1 MLTEHGLIGNRTAI
15 AVLRAGEA
23 TKSEA
28 ESVQHPHHLAME
40 PIVLETRLRQ
50 KDVKHQIVVRRYI
63 NYICP

>member
-1 MLTEHGLIGNRTAI
+1 MEHGLIGNRTAI